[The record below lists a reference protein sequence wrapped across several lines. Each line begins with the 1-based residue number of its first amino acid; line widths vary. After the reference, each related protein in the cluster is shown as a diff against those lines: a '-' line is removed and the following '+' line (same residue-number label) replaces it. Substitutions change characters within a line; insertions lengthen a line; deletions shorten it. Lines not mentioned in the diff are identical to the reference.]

1 MTMKIKSILVLIVIL
16 TSAKVVFSQIP
27 STLNIILH
35 GKVADTE
42 NNLPLPYVSVGVL
55 NKSQGTVSD
64 TVGQFSFP
72 ITTENIS
79 DSLQFS
85 IIGYHSLRVAV
96 KDFINNSDKSI
107 KLTANVTQLRE
118 VLVTSSSSRK
128 NTVAI
133 GRQSSGKL
141 TQVSI
146 HNKTSADETVG
157 SEMGMRYKIDKDNAI
172 LKDFNLYISA
182 NNFNS
187 IKFRVNIYSVRN
199 DLPDTLIN
207 NKQIFTT
214 LDDFK
219 TGWVKIALEE
229 YHLTVRNDII
239 ITVQWVESRM
249 DKKEK
254 PVTIVPV
261 EVTPFSKFCYARIAS
276 QDKWKRMG
284 MRLSSY
290 VTIAY

>member
-1 MTMKIKSILVLIVIL
+1 MKIKPIPFLIVML
-16 TSAKVVFSQIP
+16 TSAKVVFSQTPPTEYI
-27 STLNIILH
+27 TLR
-35 GKVADTE
+35 GKVVDTE

-64 TVGQFSFP
+64 SLGQFAFS

-85 IIGYHSLRVAV
+85 IIGYHSFRVAV
-96 KDFINNSDKSI
+96 KDFINNSDKPI
-107 KLTANVTQLRE
+107 KLTANVTLLRE
-118 VLVTSSSSRK
+118 VHVTSSNSRK
-128 NTVAI
+128 NTEAI

-141 TQVSI
+141 IQASI
-146 HNKTSADETVG
+146 HNKTSADETIG
-157 SEMGMRYKIDKDNAI
+157 SEMGMRYKIDKNNAI
-172 LKDFNLYISA
+172 LKDFNFYISA

-187 IKFRVNIYSVRN
+187 IIFRINIYSVKN

-214 LDDFK
+214 INNFK
-219 TGWVKIALEE
+219 TGWIKIALEE
-229 YHLTVRNDII
+229 YSLTVRNDII

-249 DKKEK
+249 DKKEI
-254 PVTIVPV
+254 PITIVPV
-261 EVTPFSKFCYARIAS
+261 EMSLFSKFCYVRIAS

-284 MRLSSY
+284 IRLSSY

>member
-1 MTMKIKSILVLIVIL
+1 MKIKPIPFLIVML
-16 TSAKVVFSQIP
+16 TSAKVVFSQTPPTEYI
-27 STLNIILH
+27 TLR
-35 GKVADTE
+35 GKVVDTE

-64 TVGQFSFP
+64 SLGQFAFS

-85 IIGYHSLRVAV
+85 IIGYHSFRVAV
-96 KDFINNSDKSI
+96 KDFINNSDKPI
-107 KLTANVTQLRE
+107 KLTANVTLLRE
-118 VLVTSSSSRK
+118 VHVTSSNSRK
-128 NTVAI
+128 NTEAI

-141 TQVSI
+141 IQASI

-157 SEMGMRYKIDKDNAI
+157 SEMGMRYKIDKNNAI
-172 LKDFNLYISA
+172 LKDFNFYISA

-187 IKFRVNIYSVRN
+187 IIFRINIYSVKN

-214 LDDFK
+214 INNFK
-219 TGWVKIALEE
+219 TGWIKIALEE
-229 YHLTVRNDII
+229 YSLTVRNDII

-249 DKKEK
+249 DKKEN
-254 PVTIVPV
+254 PITIVPV
-261 EVTPFSKFCYARIAS
+261 EMSLFSKFCYVRIAS

-284 MRLSSY
+284 IRLSSY

>member
-1 MTMKIKSILVLIVIL
+1 ML
-16 TSAKVVFSQIP
+16 TSAKVVFSQTPPTEYI
-27 STLNIILH
+27 TLR
-35 GKVADTE
+35 GKVVDTE

-64 TVGQFSFP
+64 SLGQFAFS

-85 IIGYHSLRVAV
+85 IIGYHSFRVAV
-96 KDFINNSDKSI
+96 KDFINNSDKPI
-107 KLTANVTQLRE
+107 KLTANVTLLRE
-118 VLVTSSSSRK
+118 VHVTSSNSRK
-128 NTVAI
+128 NTEAI

-141 TQVSI
+141 IQASI

-157 SEMGMRYKIDKDNAI
+157 SEMGMRYKIDKNNAI
-172 LKDFNLYISA
+172 LKDFNFYISA

-187 IKFRVNIYSVRN
+187 IIFRINIYSVKN

-214 LDDFK
+214 INNFK
-219 TGWVKIALEE
+219 TGWIKIALEE
-229 YHLTVRNDII
+229 YSLTVRNDII

-284 MRLSSY
+284 IRLSSY